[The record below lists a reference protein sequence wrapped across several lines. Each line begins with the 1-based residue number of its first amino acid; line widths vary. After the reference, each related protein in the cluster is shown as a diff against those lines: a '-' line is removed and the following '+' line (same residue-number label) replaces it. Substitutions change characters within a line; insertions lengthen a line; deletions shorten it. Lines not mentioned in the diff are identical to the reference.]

1 MIRGKLTS
9 KNVYVR
15 ILWFAI
21 LFLVIFFGATIIS
34 HYILP
39 EGLLKNANTTRD
51 FDISS
56 NIWLAALKI
65 FSFNLISVVV
75 IMIGS
80 IFANKNNENEEYLSI
95 AYICFIVLVL
105 INGVTL
111 GTWSF
116 STDAPSIPIIERI
129 TSMFQITEHAGLL
142 EMFGQL
148 LITCVMA
155 DKYIVMTYKKQT
167 ITRHVRDV
175 LWTKKDI
182 LLLLLGI
189 ILMFVGAWIES
200 RSLMTIG

>member
-39 EGLLKNANTTRD
+39 EGFLKNANTTRD

-56 NIWLAALKI
+56 NIWLVALKI
-65 FSFNLISVVV
+65 FSFNLISVIV

-80 IFANKNNENEEYLSI
+80 IFAKKNNENEEYLSI
-95 AYICFIVLVL
+95 AYTCFIVLVL
-105 INGVTL
+105 INGITL

-116 STDAPSIPIIERI
+116 STDAPSIPIIR
-129 TSMFQITEHAGLL
+129 
-142 EMFGQL
+142 
-148 LITCVMA
+148 
-155 DKYIVMTYKKQT
+155 
-167 ITRHVRDV
+167 
-175 LWTKKDI
+175 
-182 LLLLLGI
+182 
-189 ILMFVGAWIES
+189 ES
-200 RSLMTIG
+200 PVCFRSLNMQGCWKCLVNC